1 MLNYYD
7 FIFEKFINESY
18 VYYIDEF
25 KNILVKLSKD
35 NQIAKDLLEVEFT
48 DSKSDTTFISLGK
61 RDGYIG
67 FSTMRNTLKNIEK
80 YFGDHLK
87 NIGLYSDTE
96 KLDHVL
102 KVVTS
107 KIERGETSKSDVNY
121 LFNEFDLGSKSRSE
135 IKLGKF
141 INAVLTGK
149 YTSVEIEDFT
159 NKFKALIGKVG
170 EEFNLV
176 SGGDIEFWYNSENYA
191 EKTGNLGNSCM
202 ATKKGIFSIYVDNP
216 EVCKLLILEEN
227 GKLLGRALVWKLSSI
242 NYYGKPDNQE
252 EVWFMDRQYTIKE
265 SDVQK
270 FRNYAKEKD
279 WVYKANNNHH
289 SFSEVVIDGNVK
301 NVEMVVELESKKHNK
316 FPYMDTFRRFDPSTG
331 FLYNDERNDQYY
343 VGNYI
348 LDKTNGGYE
357 EIKSGVW
364 SEYYSEMIPEEYA
377 IWSDAVDSYL
387 HEDNICWVNYGDNQG
402 AYPEEYDDI
411 VWDEWD
417 EEWLYIND
425 SVYSEVYDYY
435 IKRNHSIK
443 VVDEVYHDGEPND
456 VDYGVYHKRDSDII
470 KIDKVNSNFWYN
482 KLAEIYPDWVKAK
495 GIHKNLLVKDSN
507 DNYIIKILK
516 VDIYKVDLNNPISEI
531 PKDLMG
537 IEWLLKEDA
546 ILLGWD
552 VLDEKKIVDIIWY
565 NDSIKSLIALLKSIA
580 DNDDKFFNVRK
591 KYDQEKDGDI
601 IKLLR
606 TRRIDLVDSSFIYN
620 QS

>member
-1 MLNYYD
+1 
-7 FIFEKFINESY
+7 
-18 VYYIDEF
+18 
-25 KNILVKLSKD
+25 
-35 NQIAKDLLEVEFT
+35 
-48 DSKSDTTFISLGK
+48 
-61 RDGYIG
+61 
-67 FSTMRNTLKNIEK
+67 
-80 YFGDHLK
+80 
-87 NIGLYSDTE
+87 
-96 KLDHVL
+96 
-102 KVVTS
+102 
-107 KIERGETSKSDVNY
+107 
-121 LFNEFDLGSKSRSE
+121 
-135 IKLGKF
+135 
-141 INAVLTGK
+141 
-149 YTSVEIEDFT
+149 
-159 NKFKALIGKVG
+159 
-170 EEFNLV
+170 
-176 SGGDIEFWYNSENYA
+176 
-191 EKTGNLGNSCM
+191 
-202 ATKKGIFSIYVDNP
+202 
-216 EVCKLLILEEN
+216 
-227 GKLLGRALVWKLSSI
+227 
-242 NYYGKPDNQE
+242 
-252 EVWFMDRQYTIKE
+252 
-265 SDVQK
+265 
-270 FRNYAKEKD
+270 
-279 WVYKANNNHH
+279 
-289 SFSEVVIDGNVK
+289 
-301 NVEMVVELESKKHNK
+301 MVVELESKNHNK